1 MTTKQNFYNYLKSYK
16 SKQCKKDEACG
27 AISKMKK
34 AELQKLAYALGYTID
49 NRVYKGKKTEAK
61 QSTPTP
67 VTATEPAA
75 KGTLKSSIE
84 TLENKIKKIKKE
96 INEDQNK
103 IDDPNVKPSMKL
115 LTKLKTK
122 KMKWLKLL
130 KELKSMKKKK

>member
-34 AELQKLAYALGYTID
+34 AELQKLAYKYGYSLT

-67 VTATEPAA
+67 VASPEPAV
-75 KGTLKSSIE
+75 KSSIE

-96 INEDQNK
+96 IDEDQNK